1 MWYRFHVCVPFSIFR
16 CSRDP
21 HPKLGCASVFAHTH
35 TPMIRATS
43 RVIKNQLSTNPPMRC
58 EGTYYKG
65 PDAAFFGRRLAFGQK
80 ITYYRTHLGVEA
92 AFCLEN
98 LDAIG
103 NCVEAK
109 NTPDAFVPINKS
121 NYFS

>member
-1 MWYRFHVCVPFSIFR
+1 MNFR
-16 CSRDP
+16 
-21 HPKLGCASVFAHTH
+21 VFTTRAP
-35 TPMIRATS
+35 TP
-43 RVIKNQLSTNPPMRC
+43 L
-58 EGTYYKG
+58 
-65 PDAAFFGRRLAFGQK
+65 FFGRRAAFGQK
-80 ITYYRTHLGVEA
+80 LGYYRTLLGVEA

-109 NTPDAFVPINKS
+109 NTPDAFVLINKS